1 MMRFNE
7 AEYEEIASHAFR
19 SDYAGYRPAVQE
31 SPNGDGVW
39 DEGKRYAHVALKYN
53 PNGALMVY
61 FWRAYNEALHVCRA
75 LGVPGRLFPAQS
87 ECCLRILDYPP
98 GAGSATHTDF
108 DLFTLQLYR
117 DRPEGFVRQR
127 GETPSDK
134 AGSWREDDDQ
144 VSAGIHWGEMAE
156 VAGFRRATPHFVRP
170 LDVRQRSIVFFVLPS
185 PDAALI
191 TAGEWLAERYG
202 RSRR

>member
-1 MMRFNE
+1 MRFTE
-7 AEYEEIASHAFR
+7 AEYEEIAGHAFR
-19 SDYAGYRPAVQE
+19 GDYAGYRPAVQE

-39 DEGKRYAHVALKYN
+39 DEGKRYAHVATKYS
-53 PNGALMVY
+53 PLPDLMRY
-61 FWRAYNEALHVCRA
+61 FNRAYFEARRVCSR
-75 LGVPGRLFPAQS
+75 LDVPRRLYPDPDQ
-87 ECCLRILDYPP
+87 CCLRILDYPP

-117 DRPEGFVRQR
+117 DQPEGFVRQR
-127 GETPSDK
+127 GDSPSEK

-156 VAGFRRATPHFVRP
+156 VAGFRRATPHFVQP
-170 LDVRQRSIVFFVLPS
+170 LDVRQRSIVFFVLPCS
-185 PDAALI
+185 DAPLI
-191 TAGEWLAERYG
+191 TAGEWLAERYA